1 MDGHTKKILDGVRR
15 SLDRSVGAVHFL
27 MVAMFR
33 LAFPVWCNNVI
44 GMTESGHPWRYIR
57 VLTLNLS
64 WVF

>member
-44 GMTESGHPWRYIR
+44 GMTESGHPWMMHWS
-57 VLTLNLS
+57 LDS
-64 WVF
+64 